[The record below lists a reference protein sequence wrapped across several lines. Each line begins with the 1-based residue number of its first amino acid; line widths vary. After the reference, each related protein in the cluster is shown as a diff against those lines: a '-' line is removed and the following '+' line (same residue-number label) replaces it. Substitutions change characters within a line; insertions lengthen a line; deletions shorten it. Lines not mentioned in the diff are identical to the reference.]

1 MINKE
6 NSLASFIG
14 IQSEVV
20 CVWRTWWSGAPLS
33 ESPDRGGEDS
43 QEFCGL
49 QYFVNLM
56 TSLLS
61 KVVKRFSILFCCL
74 NLFDFFFS

>member
-33 ESPDRGGEDS
+33 ESPTEGVKIHRN
-43 QEFCGL
+43 
-49 QYFVNLM
+49 FVGY
-56 TSLLS
+56 
-61 KVVKRFSILFCCL
+61 SILL
-74 NLFDFFFS
+74 T

>member
-20 CVWRTWWSGAPLS
+20 CVWWSGAPLS

-49 QYFVNLM
+49 
-56 TSLLS
+56 
-61 KVVKRFSILFCCL
+61 FC
-74 NLFDFFFS
+74 